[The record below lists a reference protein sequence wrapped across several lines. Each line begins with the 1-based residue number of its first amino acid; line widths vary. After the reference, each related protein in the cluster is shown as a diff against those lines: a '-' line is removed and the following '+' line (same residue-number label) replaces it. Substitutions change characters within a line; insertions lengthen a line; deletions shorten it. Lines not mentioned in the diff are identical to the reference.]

1 MVFKCWVREWMGDSY
16 HGGIWKRGDR
26 KTVERG
32 RGQRTLA
39 AQTAQETG
47 QAQGMR
53 TTLVERVIKG
63 HEITLCY
70 FHAAK
75 TKTQTNKRQ

>member
-16 HGGIWKRGDR
+16 HGGVWKKGDR

-39 AQTAQETG
+39 THTVQETG

-53 TTLVERVIKG
+53 TTLVERVING
-63 HEITLCY
+63 HEITFCY
-70 FHAAK
+70 FHTTK